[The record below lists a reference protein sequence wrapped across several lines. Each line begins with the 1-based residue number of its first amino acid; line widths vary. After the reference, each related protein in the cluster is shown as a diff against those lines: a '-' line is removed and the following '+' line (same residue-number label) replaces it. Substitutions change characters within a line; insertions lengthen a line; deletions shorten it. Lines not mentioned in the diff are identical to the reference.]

1 MERIW
6 KLAVYIFWIVASTAL
21 ILLAYV
27 LSGNQ
32 YSPFANVMVYAG
44 LAGLAIGIF
53 GGFIPLFPTVPSPRK
68 RILKNKRNSVIRGSE
83 QWEIHYLNFSR
94 RLQ

>member
-6 KLAVYIFWIVASTAL
+6 KLTVYIFWIVASTAL

-32 YSPFANVMVYAG
+32 YSPFAVIMVYTG

-53 GGFIPLFPTVPSPRK
+53 GGLYTIVSNRTEP
-68 RILKNKRNSVIRGSE
+68 NEMDSE
-83 QWEIHYLNFSR
+83 EQT
-94 RLQ
+94 

>member
-32 YSPFANVMVYAG
+32 YSPFAVIMVYAG

-53 GGFIPLFPTVPSPRK
+53 GGFYTIVSNRTES
-68 RILKNKRNSVIRGSE
+68 NETDSE
-83 QWEIHYLNFSR
+83 EQT
-94 RLQ
+94 

>member
-32 YSPFANVMVYAG
+32 YSPFAVLMVYAG

-53 GGFIPLFPTVPSPRK
+53 GGLYTIVSN
-68 RILKNKRNSVIRGSE
+68 RIVHEETDSE
-83 QWEIHYLNFSR
+83 EKA
-94 RLQ
+94 

>member
-6 KLAVYIFWIVASTAL
+6 KLAVYIFWVVASTAL

-32 YSPFANVMVYAG
+32 YSPFAIVMVYAG

-53 GGFIPLFPTVPSPRK
+53 GGFYTIVSNRTVEKESNTEDQK
-68 RILKNKRNSVIRGSE
+68 
-83 QWEIHYLNFSR
+83 
-94 RLQ
+94 

>member
-32 YSPFANVMVYAG
+32 YSPFAVFMVYAG

-53 GGFIPLFPTVPSPRK
+53 GGIYTIVSYRTVS
-68 RILKNKRNSVIRGSE
+68 NETESE
-83 QWEIHYLNFSR
+83 EQT
-94 RLQ
+94 

>member
-32 YSPFANVMVYAG
+32 YSAFAVIMVYAG

-53 GGFIPLFPTVPSPRK
+53 GGLYTIVSNRTVHEETD
-68 RILKNKRNSVIRGSE
+68 SE
-83 QWEIHYLNFSR
+83 DKT
-94 RLQ
+94 

>member
-32 YSPFANVMVYAG
+32 YSPFAVVMVYAG

-53 GGFIPLFPTVPSPRK
+53 GGIYTIASNRTVSK
-68 RILKNKRNSVIRGSE
+68 ESDAEEEK
-83 QWEIHYLNFSR
+83 
-94 RLQ
+94 

>member
-27 LSGNQ
+27 LSGNL
-32 YSPFANVMVYAG
+32 YSAFAVIMVYAG

-53 GGFIPLFPTVPSPRK
+53 GGIYTIASNRTVTKEPDAE
-68 RILKNKRNSVIRGSE
+68 E
-83 QWEIHYLNFSR
+83 QK
-94 RLQ
+94 

>member
-6 KLAVYIFWIVASTAL
+6 KLTVYIFWIVASTAL

-32 YSPFANVMVYAG
+32 YSPFAVIMVYAG

-53 GGFIPLFPTVPSPRK
+53 GGFYTIVSNRTETK
-68 RILKNKRNSVIRGSE
+68 ESE
-83 QWEIHYLNFSR
+83 VEEQK
-94 RLQ
+94 QD

>member
-32 YSPFANVMVYAG
+32 YSVFAVVMVYAG

-53 GGFIPLFPTVPSPRK
+53 GGLYTIVSNRT
-68 RILKNKRNSVIRGSE
+68 GSE
-83 QWEIHYLNFSR
+83 ETESEEQK
-94 RLQ
+94 QD

>member
-6 KLAVYIFWIVASTAL
+6 KLTVYIFWIVASTAL

-32 YSPFANVMVYAG
+32 YSPFAVIMVYAG
-44 LAGLAIGIF
+44 LAGLPIGIF
-53 GGFIPLFPTVPSPRK
+53 GGLYTIA
-68 RILKNKRNSVIRGSE
+68 
-83 QWEIHYLNFSR
+83 
-94 RLQ
+94 

>member
-6 KLAVYIFWIVASTAL
+6 KLAVYVFWIVASTAL

-32 YSPFANVMVYAG
+32 YSAFAVIVVYAG

-53 GGFIPLFPTVPSPRK
+53 GGFYTIVSNRTVD
-68 RILKNKRNSVIRGSE
+68 NKPDTEE
-83 QWEIHYLNFSR
+83 QK
-94 RLQ
+94 

>member
-32 YSPFANVMVYAG
+32 YSPFAVLTVYAG

-53 GGFIPLFPTVPSPRK
+53 GGLYTIVSNRTVPEEDDAE
-68 RILKNKRNSVIRGSE
+68 E
-83 QWEIHYLNFSR
+83 QT
-94 RLQ
+94 

>member
-21 ILLAYV
+21 ILLAYI

-32 YSPFANVMVYAG
+32 YSPFAIVMVYAG

-53 GGFIPLFPTVPSPRK
+53 GGLYTIVSNRT
-68 RILKNKRNSVIRGSE
+68 GSKE
-83 QWEIHYLNFSR
+83 QETEE
-94 RLQ
+94 QK

>member
-32 YSPFANVMVYAG
+32 YSPFAVIMVYAG
-44 LAGLAIGIF
+44 LTGLAIGIF
-53 GGFIPLFPTVPSPRK
+53 GGLYTIVSNRTVPKEPAEE
-68 RILKNKRNSVIRGSE
+68 E
-83 QWEIHYLNFSR
+83 QK
-94 RLQ
+94 

>member
-32 YSPFANVMVYAG
+32 YSAFAVIVVYAG

-53 GGFIPLFPTVPSPRK
+53 GGFYTIVSNRTVD
-68 RILKNKRNSVIRGSE
+68 NKPDTEE
-83 QWEIHYLNFSR
+83 QK
-94 RLQ
+94 

>member
-32 YSPFANVMVYAG
+32 YSPFAIVMVYAG

-53 GGFIPLFPTVPSPRK
+53 GGLYTIVSNRT
-68 RILKNKRNSVIRGSE
+68 GSKESEPEE
-83 QWEIHYLNFSR
+83 QK
-94 RLQ
+94 

>member
-6 KLAVYIFWIVASTAL
+6 KLTVYIFWIVASTAL

-32 YSPFANVMVYAG
+32 YSAFAVIIVYAG

-53 GGFIPLFPTVPSPRK
+53 GGIYTIASNRTVPEEPDTEDQK
-68 RILKNKRNSVIRGSE
+68 
-83 QWEIHYLNFSR
+83 
-94 RLQ
+94 

>member
-32 YSPFANVMVYAG
+32 YSPFAVLMVYGG

-53 GGFIPLFPTVPSPRK
+53 GGFYTIVSNRTVS
-68 RILKNKRNSVIRGSE
+68 NETDSE
-83 QWEIHYLNFSR
+83 EQT
-94 RLQ
+94 

>member
-6 KLAVYIFWIVASTAL
+6 KLAVYIFWIVASTAS

-32 YSPFANVMVYAG
+32 YSAFAVIMVYAG

-53 GGFIPLFPTVPSPRK
+53 GGFYTIVSNRT
-68 RILKNKRNSVIRGSE
+68 GSKE
-83 QWEIHYLNFSR
+83 QETEE
-94 RLQ
+94 QK

>member
-27 LSGNQ
+27 LSGNR
-32 YSPFANVMVYAG
+32 YSPFAIVMVYAG

-53 GGFIPLFPTVPSPRK
+53 GGFYTIVSNRTVD
-68 RILKNKRNSVIRGSE
+68 NKPDTEE
-83 QWEIHYLNFSR
+83 QK
-94 RLQ
+94 

>member
-32 YSPFANVMVYAG
+32 YSAFAVIMVYAG
-44 LAGLAIGIF
+44 LVGLAIGFF
-53 GGFIPLFPTVPSPRK
+53 GGFYTIVSNRTVDKEPDT
-68 RILKNKRNSVIRGSE
+68 E
-83 QWEIHYLNFSR
+83 DQ
-94 RLQ
+94 Q

>member
-6 KLAVYIFWIVASTAL
+6 KLAIYIFWIIASTAL
-21 ILLAYV
+21 IFVAYI

-32 YSPFANVMVYAG
+32 YNEFTAIRVYAG

-53 GGFIPLFPTVPSPRK
+53 GGLYTIVSNRT
-68 RILKNKRNSVIRGSE
+68 GSKESEAEE
-83 QWEIHYLNFSR
+83 QK
-94 RLQ
+94 QD

>member
-1 MERIW
+1 MDQIW

-21 ILLAYV
+21 IVLAYV

-32 YSPFANVMVYAG
+32 YSTFAVIMVFAG

-53 GGFIPLFPTVPSPRK
+53 GGLYTIVSNRTVPKESDTE
-68 RILKNKRNSVIRGSE
+68 E
-83 QWEIHYLNFSR
+83 QK
-94 RLQ
+94 

>member
-32 YSPFANVMVYAG
+32 YSAFAVIMVYAG

-53 GGFIPLFPTVPSPRK
+53 GGFYTIVSNLTVDKEPDT
-68 RILKNKRNSVIRGSE
+68 E
-83 QWEIHYLNFSR
+83 DQ
-94 RLQ
+94 Q

>member
-6 KLAVYIFWIVASTAL
+6 KLVVYIFWIVASTAL

-32 YSPFANVMVYAG
+32 YSPFAVIMVYAG

-53 GGFIPLFPTVPSPRK
+53 GGFYTIVSNHTEP
-68 RILKNKRNSVIRGSE
+68 NEMDSE
-83 QWEIHYLNFSR
+83 EQT
-94 RLQ
+94 

>member
-32 YSPFANVMVYAG
+32 YSPFAIVMVYAG

-53 GGFIPLFPTVPSPRK
+53 GGLYSIVSNRTVPKEPAEE
-68 RILKNKRNSVIRGSE
+68 E
-83 QWEIHYLNFSR
+83 QK
-94 RLQ
+94 

>member
-6 KLAVYIFWIVASTAL
+6 KLVVYIFWIVASTAL

-32 YSPFANVMVYAG
+32 YSPYAVIMVYAG

-53 GGFIPLFPTVPSPRK
+53 GGFYTIVSNRTGP
-68 RILKNKRNSVIRGSE
+68 NEMDSE
-83 QWEIHYLNFSR
+83 EQT
-94 RLQ
+94 

>member
-21 ILLAYV
+21 IVLAYV
-27 LSGNQ
+27 LFGNQ
-32 YSPFANVMVYAG
+32 YSAFAVIMVYAG

-53 GGFIPLFPTVPSPRK
+53 GGLYTIVSNRTVPKESDTE
-68 RILKNKRNSVIRGSE
+68 E
-83 QWEIHYLNFSR
+83 QK
-94 RLQ
+94 

>member
-21 ILLAYV
+21 IVLAYV
-27 LSGNQ
+27 LSGNH
-32 YSPFANVMVYAG
+32 YSTFAVIMVYAG

-53 GGFIPLFPTVPSPRK
+53 GGFYTIVSNRAGAKELDEE
-68 RILKNKRNSVIRGSE
+68 E
-83 QWEIHYLNFSR
+83 QE
-94 RLQ
+94 

>member
-21 ILLAYV
+21 IFVAYI

-32 YSPFANVMVYAG
+32 YNEFTAIMVYAG
-44 LAGLAIGIF
+44 FAIGIF
-53 GGFIPLFPTVPSPRK
+53 GGLYTIVSNRT
-68 RILKNKRNSVIRGSE
+68 GSKE
-83 QWEIHYLNFSR
+83 SETEDQK
-94 RLQ
+94 

>member
-32 YSPFANVMVYAG
+32 YSPFAVLMVYAG
-44 LAGLAIGIF
+44 LAGLTIGIF
-53 GGFIPLFPTVPSPRK
+53 GGLYTIVSNRTVHEETD
-68 RILKNKRNSVIRGSE
+68 SE
-83 QWEIHYLNFSR
+83 EKT
-94 RLQ
+94 

>member
-32 YSPFANVMVYAG
+32 YSPFAVLMVYAG

-53 GGFIPLFPTVPSPRK
+53 CGLYTIVSNRTVHEETD
-68 RILKNKRNSVIRGSE
+68 SE
-83 QWEIHYLNFSR
+83 DKT
-94 RLQ
+94 

>member
-32 YSPFANVMVYAG
+32 YSPFAVLMVYGG

-53 GGFIPLFPTVPSPRK
+53 GGIYTIVSNRTVS
-68 RILKNKRNSVIRGSE
+68 NETDSE
-83 QWEIHYLNFSR
+83 EQT
-94 RLQ
+94 